1 MGHNGGIRKYYLRN
15 WKVLGIV
22 GKRFNGLQLSLLITI
37 GYGDLSWRARQQ
49 STIVDNIVWNILID
63 YISQE

>member
-1 MGHNGGIRKYYLRN
+1 M
-15 WKVLGIV
+15 VGIV